1 MGWNIAWFAIYTTV
15 ESLVLIII
23 SSIQE
28 MIGLFLDCELDVK
41 QSVGC
46 VFYFLREAV
55 VYIPV
60 IEGRMVW
67 ADYVFLQFSHEDV
80 CKHWR
85 KGVSHSAPINLSV

>member
-1 MGWNIAWFAIYTTV
+1 MGWDIALFAIYTTM
-15 ESLVLIII
+15 EILVLIII

-28 MIGLFLDCELDVK
+28 MIGFFLDCELDVK
-41 QSVGC
+41 QSVSF

-67 ADYVFLQFSHEDV
+67 ADYVFLQFSHEGV

-85 KGVSHSAPINLSV
+85 QGVSHSGPINLSV

>member
-1 MGWNIAWFAIYTTV
+1 MVWNIAWFAIYTTV

-41 QSVGC
+41 QSVGF

-55 VYIPV
+55 VYNLAMKMFASTSDRGFPF
-60 IEGRMVW
+60 
-67 ADYVFLQFSHEDV
+67 YTHQFV
-80 CKHWR
+80 CV
-85 KGVSHSAPINLSV
+85 GGC